1 MITRDFRIVKNEGY
15 VLYPDKY
22 HELSRKMFLEVVDVY
37 DEDINFVVCLYPPYS
52 YNYLECGDKI
62 RLTYK
67 MKTGRN
73 QKSGIL
79 NNYCYCDE
87 IVALKTT
94 SSIPFMRPAEMAQTK
109 IEDEQREKAYLDE
122 QAAEEA
128 AQKTDGE
135 PFAQCIMTSV

>member
-1 MITRDFRIVKNEGY
+1 MITKDFRITKNEGFT
-15 VLYPDKY
+15 LYPDKY
-22 HELSRKMFLEVVDVY
+22 NGLSRKMYIEVTDIY
-37 DEDINFVVCLYPPYS
+37 DEDINFVVSLYPPYS
-52 YNYLECGDKI
+52 YNYLETGDKI

-79 NNYCYCDE
+79 NNYVYCDE

-94 SSIPFMRPAEMAQTK
+94 SSIPWMSPAEMEQTK
-109 IEDEQREKAYLDE
+109 IEDEEREKAYNEE
-122 QAAEEA
+122 QAEEEA

-135 PFAQCIMTSV
+135 PFATMHNA